1 MAWKILFKTNES
13 ILPLLYKQI
22 KADVETF
29 NFSSTAWQ
37 QQMILVKWAFSV
49 MSCPFMT

>member
-1 MAWKILFKTNES
+1 MVWKILFKTNES

-29 NFSSTAWQ
+29 NFSPTSWQ